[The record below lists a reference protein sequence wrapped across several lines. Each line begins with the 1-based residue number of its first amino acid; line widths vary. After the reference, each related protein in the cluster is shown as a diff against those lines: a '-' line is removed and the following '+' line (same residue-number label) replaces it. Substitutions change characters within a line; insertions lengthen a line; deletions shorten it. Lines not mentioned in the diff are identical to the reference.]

1 VVTTEG
7 LLSLKHQM
15 PADQLSGEVDYHRLW
30 MSRLDES
37 WTAEQTAFAGGLIS
51 DRLAFLFIS
60 GYQAAVRRTFNLA
73 NRAWTVL
80 AISED
85 RNPDH
90 PRPGLTESN
99 GRVNGFKT
107 WVASSRFAQ
116 DIIVSVD
123 TTRLFIAN
131 RNTPGL
137 SLAHKDAPGFLG
149 DMSQGIVEFKD
160 VSISDLQA
168 LGEFDLKL
176 FAKREPLYLYF
187 AFCGFLHREFQHRGG
202 LPDITP
208 LLDDLLKIA
217 SGDFTEPTHKALF
230 AKTDTRISEIFSE
243 LAPDLFAGDY
253 EKDKGLMSLYST
265 VIQKRAGLG

>member
-1 VVTTEG
+1 MVTTEG
-7 LLSLKHQM
+7 LLSLKDQM
-15 PADQLSGEVDYHRLW
+15 PLESLSGEIDFHRLW

-37 WTAEQTAFAGGLIS
+37 WSAEQTAFAGGLIS

-60 GYQAAVRRTFNLA
+60 GYQAAVRRTFNLT
-73 NRAWTVL
+73 NRTWTVL

-90 PRPGLTESN
+90 PRPGLNESN
-99 GRVNGFKT
+99 GRVRGFKT

-137 SLAHKDAPGFLG
+137 SLAHKDAPGFLS
-149 DMSQGIVEFKD
+149 DMSQGIAEFKD

-187 AFCGFLHREFQHRGG
+187 AFCGFLHREFGHSGHT
-202 LPDITP
+202 DITP

-217 SGDFTEPTHKALF
+217 SGDFTDPTHKALF
-230 AKTDTRISEIFSE
+230 AKTDTRISEIFAQLTPE
-243 LAPDLFAGDY
+243 LFAGDY
-253 EKDKGLMSLYST
+253 EKDKGLMSLYSR

>member
-1 VVTTEG
+1 
-7 LLSLKHQM
+7 
-15 PADQLSGEVDYHRLW
+15 
-30 MSRLDES
+30 
-37 WTAEQTAFAGGLIS
+37 
-51 DRLAFLFIS
+51 
-60 GYQAAVRRTFNLA
+60 VR
-73 NRAWTVL
+73 
-80 AISED
+80 
-85 RNPDH
+85 
-90 PRPGLTESN
+90 
-99 GRVNGFKT
+99 GFKT

-137 SLAHKDAPGFLG
+137 SLAHKDAPGFLS
-149 DMSQGIVEFKD
+149 DMSQGIAEFKD

-187 AFCGFLHREFQHRGG
+187 AFCGFLHREFGHSGHT
-202 LPDITP
+202 DITP

-217 SGDFTEPTHKALF
+217 SGDFTDPTHKALF
-230 AKTDTRISEIFSE
+230 AKTDTRISEIFAQLTPE
-243 LAPDLFAGDY
+243 LFAGDY
-253 EKDKGLMSLYST
+253 EKDKGLMSLYSR

>member
-1 VVTTEG
+1 MVTTEG

-15 PADQLSGEVDYHRLW
+15 PADQLSGEIDYHRLW

-37 WTAEQTAFAGGLIS
+37 WSAEQTAFAGGLIS

-73 NRAWTVL
+73 NHTWTVL

-99 GRVNGFKT
+99 GRVSGFKT

-137 SLAHKDAPGFLG
+137 SLAHKDAPGFLS
-149 DMSQGIVEFKD
+149 DMSQGIAEFKD

-187 AFCGFLHREFQHRGG
+187 AFCGFLHREFRHSGC
-202 LPDITP
+202 PDITP

-217 SGDFTEPTHKALF
+217 SGDFTDPAHKALF
-230 AKTDTRISEIFSE
+230 AKTDTRISEIFAE

>member
-1 VVTTEG
+1 
-7 LLSLKHQM
+7 M
-15 PADQLSGEVDYHRLW
+15 PAEQLSGELDYHRLW
-30 MSRLDES
+30 MSQLDES
-37 WTAEQTAFAGGLIS
+37 WSAEQTAFASGLIS

-60 GYQAAVRRTFNLA
+60 GYQAAVRRTFNLS
-73 NRAWTVL
+73 NRTWTVL

-85 RNPDH
+85 RNPGH

-123 TTRLFIAN
+123 TTRLFVAN
-131 RNTPGL
+131 RNTLGL

-149 DMSQGIVEFKD
+149 DMSQGIAQFKD
-160 VSISDLQA
+160 VAISDLQA

-187 AFCGFLHREFQHRGG
+187 AFCGFLHRECV
-202 LPDITP
+202 PDITP
-208 LLDDLLKIA
+208 LLDDLLMIA
-217 SGDFTEPTHKALF
+217 SGDFTDPAHKALF